1 MYLSQ
6 NDTIMYLL
14 TNDVYTN
21 SIYSTYSAIK
31 KRVQATGTYSIQ
43 KRKKSNSDSE
53 VLNITSV
60 RNI

>member
-21 SIYSTYSAIK
+21 SIYSTYSPIK
-31 KRVQATGTYSIQ
+31 KRVQATGTYSI
-43 KRKKSNSDSE
+43 KKKKKK
-53 VLNITSV
+53 
-60 RNI
+60 